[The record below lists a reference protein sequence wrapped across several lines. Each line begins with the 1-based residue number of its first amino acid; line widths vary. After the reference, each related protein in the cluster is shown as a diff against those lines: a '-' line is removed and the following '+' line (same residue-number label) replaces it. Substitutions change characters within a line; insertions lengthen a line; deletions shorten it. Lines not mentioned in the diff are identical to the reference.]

1 MDSERKLNCMRDIL
15 EILVEKNI
23 LVSFVLNWNIT
34 TVIFITCVLWW
45 RQSELIQRHDD
56 DDDFD
61 DDDDYDRGGNDDF
74 DDDEDEGGPKWSGDM
89 EAHQL
94 AD

>member
-1 MDSERKLNCMRDIL
+1 MRYG
-15 EILVEKNI
+15 EGN
-23 LVSFVLNWNIT
+23 LNWSWHEDDNFDDDFK
-34 TVIFITCVLWW
+34 VDDNDVF
-45 RQSELIQRHDD
+45 DDFD

-61 DDDDYDRGGNDDF
+61 DDDDD
-74 DDDEDEGGPKWSGDM
+74 DEGGPKWSGDM